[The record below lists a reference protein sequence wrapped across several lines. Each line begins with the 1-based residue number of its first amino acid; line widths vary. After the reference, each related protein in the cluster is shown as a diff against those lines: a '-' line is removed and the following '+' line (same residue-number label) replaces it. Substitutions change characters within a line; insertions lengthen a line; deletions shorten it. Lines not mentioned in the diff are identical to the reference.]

1 MIARPIHLSARARG
15 VAATALLA
23 VLTLAVGTSSALP
36 MYAARV
42 RKPCVFCHINPGGGG
57 PRNIRG
63 QFFARNDH
71 QFPDPIPTM
80 NDIRA
85 LAAAGQQSGPAPVA
99 SHESFWDRVNL
110 SSTIIMAHTLTSGD
124 RDGSGDCESCHASP
138 NLPHNKLMLM
148 SGQVSLAVRASEKLT
163 LFLSQ
168 DMGIAREAYALYE
181 VVPQLLNVRAGL
193 FVVPFGLKMR
203 DHSTLVKSKMGVGS
217 NLRDVGVAAQG
228 TGGVAFYEASYTRGG
243 NVSPTAPP
251 VRSFGGS
258 DPTVSVTGGI
268 RWAGAQF
275 GAAFMKRRGS
285 FIDRYDVADVT
296 FRPGDNPDGYD
307 QLRYGAFGSYTL
319 GPLTVEGELVY
330 GADEETRTPR
340 LGDPE
345 VESFPRLGTYASVM
359 LSPLPRFDLGARYE
373 FFDPSRDHADDAVT
387 HYVFFGEFDVAP
399 NVSIEGR
406 FRLRRESTSVQV
418 DNNDFITLLKVR
430 L

>member
-1 MIARPIHLSARARG
+1 
-15 VAATALLA
+15 
-23 VLTLAVGTSSALP
+23 
-36 MYAARV
+36 
-42 RKPCVFCHINPGGGG
+42 
-57 PRNIRG
+57 
-63 QFFARNDH
+63 
-71 QFPDPIPTM
+71 
-80 NDIRA
+80 
-85 LAAAGQQSGPAPVA
+85 
-99 SHESFWDRVNL
+99 
-110 SSTIIMAHTLTSGD
+110 MAHTLTSGD

-359 LSPLPRFDLGARYE
+359 YSPLPRFDLGARYE